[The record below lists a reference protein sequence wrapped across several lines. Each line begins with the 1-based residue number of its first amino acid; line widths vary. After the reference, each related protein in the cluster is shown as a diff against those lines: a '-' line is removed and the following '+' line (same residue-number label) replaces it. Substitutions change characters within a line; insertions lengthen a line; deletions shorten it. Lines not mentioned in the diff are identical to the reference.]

1 MAPTV
6 EPHHRAQP
14 TSRRLTPIPADTP
27 ARAPPPWKSWTDQR
41 LRRASTPPDMITWKA
56 RSPPQLLRG
65 LRLSGTGREHA
76 AQSPHCHIS
85 GSTPSRQRAPQR
97 GPSLDHRAIPVPL
110 TGNVAA
116 AAAALEGHLQQRRP
130 RSPGGHIAAH
140 RPVPDGAIFTMKNG
154 EPSHERASMLLG
166 SHGAGHDRH
175 EPGRGITASV
185 RCSRPHPAGAAAA
198 PESRATDH
206 VAAHVAVVGRAQQR
220 PGASTAAGVPIT
232 SAFPPSGRRLP
243 EPEAPTGRR
252 LQAGADTALDPVG
265 ECADSLLP
273 VAVAARVHPGRVV
286 GRDREPLR
294 DLLRVARLDV
304 DQALVGRSPQ

>member
-1 MAPTV
+1 MVIPQVGLGLRISELLGLRGDDVLWLERMVKIDVQRDRHTMGLG
-6 EPHHRAQP
+6 PLKTP
-14 TSRRLTPIPADTP
+14 GSRRKIPLP
-27 ARAPPPWKSWTDQR
+27 QVVTD
-41 LRRASTPPDMITWKA
+41 A
-56 RSPPQLLRG
+56 
-65 LRLSGTGREHA
+65 LS
-76 AQSPHCHIS
+76 Q
-85 GSTPSRQRAPQR
+85 
-97 GPSLDHRAIPVPL
+97 
-110 TGNVAA
+110 
-116 AAAALEGHLQQRRP
+116 
-130 RSPGGHIAAH
+130 HIAQYPPAE
-140 RPVPDGAIFTMKNG
+140 DGAIFTMENG

-185 RCSRPHPAGAAAA
+185 RCSRPHPAGAAA
-198 PESRATDH
+198 ESRATDH

-243 EPEAPTGRR
+243 EPDAPTGRR
-252 LQAGADTALDPVG
+252 LQAGADAALDPVG
-265 ECADSLLP
+265 EGADSLLH
-273 VAVAARVHPGRVV
+273 VAVAARVRPGRVV